1 MATKVKPI
9 RLNITWTPQ
18 VWNVPTYV
26 DADTFAWWAGWG
38 WGSSFGRFLSLWDS
52 TTWQPISFPEATPYT
67 YLTWDYFIV
76 ETVSSATP
84 PVNYRPT
91 WSSYTGTASSVT
103 ESDEVEVW
111 DTYVYDGTTWLL
123 QSNHGKTVT
132 FANIAWDPYDNANLD
147 SALDAKQD
155 VLVSWTNIKTV
166 NNNSL
171 VWSGN
176 VSVWD
181 MKYTDYNWTTL
192 TWNNVTLA
200 LNSQITPTAN
210 FTINAP
216 WTIKDWQEYI
226 LRITSGWTVYA
237 ITLGTNMSNPNN
249 VDTTLTANS
258 VDQFV
263 FLAVWW
269 QLELQPRDKD
279 TTYTAWNWI
288 AIDGTNKISTTFI
301 YWESSTAAATVQ
313 KEVSIPSITE
323 LNVWQVIIVKP
334 TVTSSVASSTLKL
347 NSFPAYKM
355 LYNAAEITTSTDSIV
370 WAANIPSMFY
380 LDEVSGTKY
389 WRFLGHW
396 LDSNTTYTINY
407 LNDAWKYEAWTWTY
421 AITRYSLVMMKA
433 DGTWEKITATSA
445 NYSTWTTKTVNT
457 SWFVLN
463 QIKYYN
469 TTTTVAGGAFVWTNT
484 FASQAASIRADYS
497 FNCGTAPW
505 WNVWDP
511 IYIVWTIWVDGLF
524 YLDTTARWT
533 TTLPSTNDWKLYI
546 RIWVALTT
554 TDATASFLQDRP
566 IFYYDN
572 WIKEYTSSKQDKLT
586 AWTWISISSNTV
598 SNTWVTS
605 VNWNTWAV
613 TVSEFTPGNAWS
625 TDQILTKT
633 VSWYERAAA
642 PASWIQNDTTWT
654 TTTVSAI
661 RAWTESEFALITP
674 TSWVEYHVYP
684 N

>member
-1 MATKVKPI
+1 MATKVKPT
-9 RLNITWTPQ
+9 RLQITWTPQ
-18 VWNVPTYV
+18 VGQVPTYV
-26 DADTFAWWAGWG
+26 DKNTFAWWAWWGGGWA
-38 WGSSFGRFLSLWDS
+38 SFWRFLSLWDC
-52 TTWQPISFPEATPYT
+52 TTWQPISFPEATPYY

-171 VWSGN
+171 VWSGD

-192 TWNNVTLA
+192 TWNNITLA
-200 LNSQITPTAN
+200 LNSQITPAAN

-226 LRITSGWTVYA
+226 LRVTSGWTVYA

-279 TTYTAWNWI
+279 TTYTAW
-288 AIDGTNKISTTFI
+288 
-301 YWESSTAAATVQ
+301 
-313 KEVSIPSITE
+313 
-323 LNVWQVIIVKP
+323 
-334 TVTSSVASSTLKL
+334 
-347 NSFPAYKM
+347 
-355 LYNAAEITTSTDSIV
+355 
-370 WAANIPSMFY
+370 
-380 LDEVSGTKY
+380 
-389 WRFLGHW
+389 
-396 LDSNTTYTINY
+396 
-407 LNDAWKYEAWTWTY
+407 
-421 AITRYSLVMMKA
+421 
-433 DGTWEKITATSA
+433 
-445 NYSTWTTKTVNT
+445 
-457 SWFVLN
+457 
-463 QIKYYN
+463 
-469 TTTTVAGGAFVWTNT
+469 
-484 FASQAASIRADYS
+484 
-497 FNCGTAPW
+497 
-505 WNVWDP
+505 
-511 IYIVWTIWVDGLF
+511 
-524 YLDTTARWT
+524 
-533 TTLPSTNDWKLYI
+533 
-546 RIWVALTT
+546 
-554 TDATASFLQDRP
+554 
-566 IFYYDN
+566 
-572 WIKEYTSSKQDKLT
+572 
-586 AWTWISISSNTV
+586 TWISISVQNEI

-605 VNWNTWAV
+605 FNGSTWAITYTAPVTSVNTQTWAV
-613 TVSEFTPGNAWS
+613 VLDADDISDS
-625 TDQILTKT
+625 
-633 VSWYERAAA
+633 
-642 PASWIQNDTTWT
+642 T
-654 TTTVSAI
+654 TTNKFVTAGDKTIWS
-661 RAWTESEFALITP
+661 WKQDALTLPATP
-674 TSWVEYHVYP
+674 TSWHIVTWWANNKTLADGWAVPTIPSQTWQSGKFLTTDWTSASWWKIQETTSVTLIAAWWNPTQSVIVLWVTSSNTVIISPDPANIQAYVDAWVYCSVQWTNYLTFTASQNTP
-684 N
+684 SVDLVVNIVILK

>member
-38 WGSSFGRFLSLWDS
+38 WGASFGRFLSLWDS
-52 TTWQPISFPEATPYT
+52 TTGQPISFPEATPYS
-67 YLTWDYFIV
+67 YLTWDYYIV
-76 ETVSSATP
+76 ETISSATP

-132 FANIAWDPYDNANLD
+132 FANIAGDPYDNANLD

-171 VWSGN
+171 LWSGN

-181 MKYTDYNWTTL
+181 VKYTDYNWTTL
-192 TWNNVTLA
+192 TGNSVTLA
-200 LNSQITPTAN
+200 LNSQITPAAN

-226 LRITSGWTVYA
+226 LRVTSGWTVYA

-279 TTYTAWNWI
+279 TTYTAWTWININW
-288 AIDGTNKISTTFI
+288 S
-301 YWESSTAAATVQ
+301 
-313 KEVSIPSITE
+313 
-323 LNVWQVIIVKP
+323 
-334 TVTSSVASSTLKL
+334 
-347 NSFPAYKM
+347 
-355 LYNAAEITTSTDSIV
+355 
-370 WAANIPSMFY
+370 
-380 LDEVSGTKY
+380 
-389 WRFLGHW
+389 
-396 LDSNTTYTINY
+396 
-407 LNDAWKYEAWTWTY
+407 
-421 AITRYSLVMMKA
+421 
-433 DGTWEKITATSA
+433 
-445 NYSTWTTKTVNT
+445 
-457 SWFVLN
+457 N
-463 QIKYYN
+463 QI
-469 TTTTVAGGAFVWTNT
+469 
-484 FASQAASIRADYS
+484 
-497 FNCGTAPW
+497 
-505 WNVWDP
+505 
-511 IYIVWTIWVDGLF
+511 
-524 YLDTTARWT
+524 
-533 TTLPSTNDWKLYI
+533 
-546 RIWVALTT
+546 
-554 TDATASFLQDRP
+554 
-566 IFYYDN
+566 
-572 WIKEYTSSKQDKLT
+572 
-586 AWTWISISSNTV
+586 

-605 VNWNTWAV
+605 VNGSTWAV
-613 TVSEFTPGNAWS
+613 TVETPN
-625 TDQILTKT
+625 TKT
-633 VSWYERAAA
+633 FYLSSTSDLTNAQAAYDWYAAGKNAIIVLDGQEFLLAGSPDAQGYRLIPWINSYGTVTTYPSGDTTRYHRTWLQLIISSSTVTSVSLNSSYAGSDIVVLDTNTNYTTPYQPQYDGSPATKKYVDDHAVPAVWTNWQVLTVVSWAAA
-642 PASWIQNDTTWT
+642 WANAPVWIQNDTTWT
-654 TTTVSAI
+654 TTTVTKIWAG
-661 RAWTESEFALITP
+661 TEAEYNTLGTYD
-674 TSWVEYHVYP
+674 TSTIYHIY
-684 N
+684 

>member
-26 DADTFAWWAGWG
+26 DANTFAWWAWWG
-38 WGSSFGRFLSLWDS
+38 WGASFGRFLSLWDC
-52 TTWQPISFPEATPYT
+52 TTWMPISFPEATPYT

-155 VLVSWTNIKTV
+155 VLISWTNIKTV

-192 TWNNVTLA
+192 TGNSVTLA
-200 LNSQITPTAN
+200 LNSQITPAAN

-226 LRITSGWTVYA
+226 LRVTSGWTVYA

-279 TTYTAWNWI
+279 TTYTAW
-288 AIDGTNKISTTFI
+288 
-301 YWESSTAAATVQ
+301 
-313 KEVSIPSITE
+313 
-323 LNVWQVIIVKP
+323 
-334 TVTSSVASSTLKL
+334 
-347 NSFPAYKM
+347 
-355 LYNAAEITTSTDSIV
+355 
-370 WAANIPSMFY
+370 
-380 LDEVSGTKY
+380 
-389 WRFLGHW
+389 
-396 LDSNTTYTINY
+396 
-407 LNDAWKYEAWTWTY
+407 
-421 AITRYSLVMMKA
+421 
-433 DGTWEKITATSA
+433 
-445 NYSTWTTKTVNT
+445 
-457 SWFVLN
+457 
-463 QIKYYN
+463 
-469 TTTTVAGGAFVWTNT
+469 
-484 FASQAASIRADYS
+484 
-497 FNCGTAPW
+497 
-505 WNVWDP
+505 
-511 IYIVWTIWVDGLF
+511 
-524 YLDTTARWT
+524 
-533 TTLPSTNDWKLYI
+533 
-546 RIWVALTT
+546 
-554 TDATASFLQDRP
+554 
-566 IFYYDN
+566 
-572 WIKEYTSSKQDKLT
+572 
-586 AWTWISISSNTV
+586 TWINISAQNEI

-605 VNWNTWAV
+605 VNGNTWAV
-613 TVSEFTPGNAWS
+613 TLNADDISDSTTTNKWTNATEKSTWSGKQDALTLPATPTSWHIVTWGADNKTLADGWAVP
-625 TDQILTKT
+625 TWVPAVWTNWQVLTV
-633 VSWYERAAA
+633 VSWAAAWANA

-661 RAWTESEFALITP
+661 RAWTEAEYNALGTHSANII
-674 TSWVEYHVYP
+674 YHIY
-684 N
+684 

>member
-9 RLNITWTPQ
+9 RLNITWIPN
-18 VWNVPTYV
+18 VWQVPTYV

-38 WGSSFGRFLSLWDS
+38 WGASFGRFLSLWDC
-52 TTWQPISFPEATPYT
+52 TTWMPISFPEATPYN

-171 VWSGN
+171 LWSGN

-192 TWNNVTLA
+192 TWNNITLA
-200 LNSQITPTAN
+200 LNSQIAPTAN

-226 LRITSGWTVYA
+226 LRVTSGWTVYT

-279 TTYTAWNWI
+279 TTYTAW
-288 AIDGTNKISTTFI
+288 
-301 YWESSTAAATVQ
+301 
-313 KEVSIPSITE
+313 
-323 LNVWQVIIVKP
+323 
-334 TVTSSVASSTLKL
+334 
-347 NSFPAYKM
+347 
-355 LYNAAEITTSTDSIV
+355 
-370 WAANIPSMFY
+370 
-380 LDEVSGTKY
+380 
-389 WRFLGHW
+389 
-396 LDSNTTYTINY
+396 
-407 LNDAWKYEAWTWTY
+407 
-421 AITRYSLVMMKA
+421 
-433 DGTWEKITATSA
+433 
-445 NYSTWTTKTVNT
+445 
-457 SWFVLN
+457 
-463 QIKYYN
+463 
-469 TTTTVAGGAFVWTNT
+469 
-484 FASQAASIRADYS
+484 
-497 FNCGTAPW
+497 
-505 WNVWDP
+505 
-511 IYIVWTIWVDGLF
+511 
-524 YLDTTARWT
+524 
-533 TTLPSTNDWKLYI
+533 
-546 RIWVALTT
+546 
-554 TDATASFLQDRP
+554 
-566 IFYYDN
+566 
-572 WIKEYTSSKQDKLT
+572 
-586 AWTWISISSNTV
+586 TWISISVQNEI
-598 SNTWVTS
+598 SNTWVTSFNGSTWAVIYTAPVTS

-613 TVSEFTPGNAWS
+613 TVPVWDVVWPVSS
-625 TDQILTKT
+625 TDWHLALFDGATWKLIKDWWTVPTWVPAVWTNWQVLTV
-633 VSWYERAAA
+633 VSWAAA
-642 PASWIQNDTTWT
+642 WANAPATWIQNDTTWT
-654 TTTVSAI
+654 TTTVTKIWAG
-661 RAWTESEFALITP
+661 TEAEYALITP
-674 TSWVEYHVYP
+674 NANTIYHIY
-684 N
+684 